1 MSLFKKNPE
10 PANPSTNRVE
20 ELANKFHR
28 ERRGNEIESALQEFD
43 YENLTDRE
51 RETWHH
57 LMGIEAMRRG
67 DANLA
72 LKRFQEATALFPD
85 SQMIR
90 FSLAQEQLN
99 RGEIEQAFRNFDHC
113 SFPKIPAA
121 WALAQAR
128 YAYLWDFPE
137 RAMNCIRPIFKAY
150 FDLKIADDHFLYV
163 RGLPFFSQTWNY
175 LVCFAWMKHDFS
187 ECEAITNESAANLTD
202 HDFDGHKLHL
212 NCFRN
217 ADFAP
222 FAEKLRSSIQECS
235 TRNWPIGFQNMQLV
249 GLAVELERDFFTAE
263 KSISAVQLKA
273 NDFPWLE
280 DVRTILLAKLC
291 HKHGR
296 PDEEK
301 YKQPF
306 LQKQKLLFE
315 PDHAV
320 SFFLLEYQELLK
332 RDYQDRA
339 PTAMSS
345 SSS

>member
-1 MSLFKKNPE
+1 MSWFKKKPE
-10 PANPSTNRVE
+10 PPNPSTNRVE
-20 ELANKFHR
+20 ELANKLHQEGR
-28 ERRGNEIESALQEFD
+28 SNEIESSLERLD
-43 YENLTDRE
+43 YKGLTDRE
-51 RETWHH
+51 RESWHH

-72 LKRFQEATALFPD
+72 LKRFQDAMELFPD

-99 RGEIEQAFRNFDHC
+99 RGEIEKAFLNFDFC
-113 SFPKIPAA
+113 SFPKVPAT

-128 YAYLWDFPE
+128 YAYLWNFPE
-137 RAMNCIRPIFKAY
+137 RGLTCIRPIFKAY

-175 LVCFAWMKHDFS
+175 LACFAWMKHDFS
-187 ECEAITNESAANLTD
+187 ECEAITNESATKLTE
-202 HDFDGHKLHL
+202 HDFVGHKLVL

-217 ADFAP
+217 ADFARL
-222 FAEKLRSSIQECS
+222 AEKLRSSIQEWS
-235 TRNWPIGFQNMQLV
+235 KQNWPTGFQNMQLA
-249 GLAVELERDFFTAE
+249 GLTADQERDFSVAE
-263 KSISAVQLKA
+263 KSITDVQLNP

-280 DVRTILLAKLC
+280 DVRTILLAKLT
-291 HKHGR
+291 HKHER

-301 YKQPF
+301 YKQQF
-306 LQKQKLLFE
+306 LQRQKLLFE

-332 RDYQDRA
+332 QDYQKSKR
-339 PTAMSS
+339 PTPR
-345 SSS
+345 